1 MDSNTDPIRSA
12 TSELPAWQRRAFPF
26 AVLLLRLTFGLLFLS
41 NGLAKLP
48 GFEELDYAPFPG
60 FLISYD
66 GARNS
71 LDSDTNG
78 HPIGLYRDVVD
89 DVIIAN
95 FAPFGVALVVTE
107 IGIGILLIVG
117 IFSSAA
123 ALIGFLTIFH
133 IWFANW
139 GRYGDRSL
147 WAWEGPIEWL
157 PLLALSFLAA
167 GRFYGLD
174 AWAAGKLP
182 PALRRWPLVR

>member
-1 MDSNTDPIRSA
+1 M
-12 TSELPAWQRRAFPF
+12 
-26 AVLLLRLTFGLLFLS
+26 TFGLLFLS

-48 GFEELDYAPFPG
+48 GLEELNYVPFPG

-78 HPIGLYRDVVD
+78 HPIGQYRDFVDTVVLEHFD
-89 DVIIAN
+89 
-95 FAPFGVALVVTE
+95 FFGTALTVSE
-107 IGIGILLIVG
+107 IGVGVLLVAG
-117 IFSSAA
+117 AFSSAA
-123 ALIGFLTIFH
+123 ALVGFFSLFH

-157 PLLALSFLAA
+157 PLLALSFLAS

-174 AWAAGKLP
+174 TVVARRLP
-182 PALRRWPLVR
+182 RRLRRWPFAG